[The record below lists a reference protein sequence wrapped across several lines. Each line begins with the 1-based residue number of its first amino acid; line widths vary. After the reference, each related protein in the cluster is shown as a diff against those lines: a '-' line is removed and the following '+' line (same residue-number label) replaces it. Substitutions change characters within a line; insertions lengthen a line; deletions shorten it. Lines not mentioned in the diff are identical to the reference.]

1 MGASSDEIDREIR
14 ETRSQLD
21 QNLGIL
27 EQRAASGARRY
38 GRIAAGVGIGVA
50 GVVIGALVYRR
61 YRRRAVVKQLREVLL
76 QSVRDLPDEVTSRL
90 KGRLPIKVVVTG
102 QANEESTP
110 SAWASIA
117 RKVAPAVAASAA
129 GAVVSRVLHP
139 TPQTP
144 TTAE

>member
-1 MGASSDEIDREIR
+1 MGDSSDEIDREIR
-14 ETRSQLD
+14 ETRRQLD

-38 GRIAAGVGIGVA
+38 GRIAAGVGVGVA
-50 GVVIGALVYRR
+50 ALVIGAVVYRR
-61 YRRRAVVKQLREVLL
+61 YRRRSVVKQLREALL

-90 KGRLPIKVVVTG
+90 KRRLPIKVVVTDR
-102 QANEESTP
+102 ANEESTP

-117 RKVAPAVAASAA
+117 RKVAPAVAGSAA
-129 GAVVSRVLHP
+129 SAVVSRVVHG

>member
-1 MGASSDEIDREIR
+1 MGTSSDEIDREIR

-21 QNLGIL
+21 QDLGIL

-38 GRIAAGVGIGVA
+38 GRIAAGVGVGVA
-50 GVVIGALVYRR
+50 AVVIGAFVYRR

-76 QSVRDLPDEVTSRL
+76 QSLRDLPDEVTSRL
-90 KGRLPIKVVVTG
+90 KDRLPIKVVVTDH
-102 QANEESTP
+102 ANEESTP

-117 RKVAPAVAASAA
+117 RKVAPAVAGSAA

-139 TPQTP
+139 MPQTP